1 MTFPG
6 LLICLP
12 RKTPWG
18 GVGQFFLGEGQSH
31 TYPNMCA
38 KFGRGPTVVSEKRG
52 VQTDTQ
58 TKGHYSF
65 IILVEYTGSIVYY
78 TRATSCM
85 YFIYLL
91 E

>member
-6 LLICLP
+6 LLIFLP

-38 KFGRGPTVVSEKRG
+38 KFGRGPTVVSEKGGYR
-52 VQTDTQ
+52 
-58 TKGHYSF
+58 
-65 IILVEYTGSIVYY
+65 
-78 TRATSCM
+78 
-85 YFIYLL
+85 
-91 E
+91 